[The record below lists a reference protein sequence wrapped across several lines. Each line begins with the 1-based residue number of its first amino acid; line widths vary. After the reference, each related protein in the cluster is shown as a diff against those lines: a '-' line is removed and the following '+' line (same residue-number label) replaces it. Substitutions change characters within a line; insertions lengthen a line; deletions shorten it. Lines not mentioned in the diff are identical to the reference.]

1 MKQAMPA
8 VTLAPA
14 FARSE
19 SFPESIPGVRLRVT
33 AAACFARSLTAVFAR
48 ALLSPDTQVEG
59 ENMTAKDIVAELKQ
73 LGTPQIKKIWL
84 NHGAQE
90 PCLGVKVEDMKK
102 IQKRVK
108 TDYQLALDLYD
119 TGIADAMY
127 LAGLIADDAKMTKK
141 DLQKWVKGA
150 TSTWVAEYTVPWVA
164 SGGTHGRELAL
175 KWMDSRNETIAS
187 AGWQTY
193 SSMVAIRE
201 DTDLDLPE
209 IKSLLERVAKSIHQ
223 QPNRV
228 KYVMN
233 GFVIAVACHV
243 KPLHQLALATAKAIG
258 KVEVDLVG
266 SCKIPSALEQ
276 VKKFAARS
284 AIGKKRKSPKC

>member
-1 MKQAMPA
+1 
-8 VTLAPA
+8 
-14 FARSE
+14 
-19 SFPESIPGVRLRVT
+19 
-33 AAACFARSLTAVFAR
+33 
-48 ALLSPDTQVEG
+48 
-59 ENMTAKDIVAELKQ
+59 MTAKDIVAELKK
-73 LGTPQIKKIWL
+73 LGTPQIKKMWM

-108 TDYQLALDLYD
+108 MDYKLALDLYD

-141 DLQKWVKGA
+141 DLQKWVAGA

-164 SGGTHGRELAL
+164 SSGPHGHEMAV
-175 KWMDSRNETIAS
+175 KWMDSKNETTAS

-193 SSMVAIRE
+193 SSMVAIME
-201 DTDLDLPE
+201 DADLDLAE
-209 IKSLLERVAKSIHQ
+209 IKSLLQRVAKTIHQ

-243 KPLHQLALATAKAIG
+243 KPLHKFAVDTANNIG
-258 KVEVDLVG
+258 KVAVDLAG
-266 SCKIPSALEQ
+266 ACTIPFAPDQ
-276 VKKFAARS
+276 IKKFEARS
-284 AIGKKRKSPKC
+284 VIGKKRKSPKC

>member
-1 MKQAMPA
+1 
-8 VTLAPA
+8 
-14 FARSE
+14 
-19 SFPESIPGVRLRVT
+19 
-33 AAACFARSLTAVFAR
+33 
-48 ALLSPDTQVEG
+48 
-59 ENMTAKDIVAELKQ
+59 MTAKDIVAELKK
-73 LGTPQIKKIWL
+73 LGNPQTKKTWM

-108 TDYQLALDLYD
+108 MDYQLALDLYD

-141 DLQKWVKGA
+141 DLQKWIEGA
-150 TSTWVAEYTVPWVA
+150 TWGMVAEFTVPWVA
-164 SGGTHGRELAL
+164 SASPHGREMAL
-175 KWMDSRNETIAS
+175 KWMESKNEAIAS

-193 SSMVAIRE
+193 SSMVAIKE
-201 DTDLDLPE
+201 DADLDLAE
-209 IKSLLERVAKSIHQ
+209 IKSLLQRVAKSINQ

-233 GFVIAVACHV
+233 SFVIAVACYV
-243 KPLHQLALATAKAIG
+243 KPLHKLAVDTANGIG
-258 KVEVDLVG
+258 KVAVDLVG
-266 SCKIPSALEQ
+266 ACKIPFAPDHI
-276 VKKFAARS
+276 KKFEARS